1 LSSAAWQEIR
11 VRFGRDDNSVRNGQK
26 NEYKQFFIPFGGPK
40 AHDNSVEKHFL
51 RGVSG
56 TADPSASLG
65 MTKGGKGDGLDL
77 AWSVFHGVLFCAL
90 LLWRYDEYT
99 QNMKSYT
106 LPWHSTVFACG
117 FPA

>member
-1 LSSAAWQEIR
+1 
-11 VRFGRDDNSVRNGQK
+11 
-26 NEYKQFFIPFGGPK
+26 
-40 AHDNSVEKHFL
+40 
-51 RGVSG
+51 
-56 TADPSASLG
+56 

>member
-1 LSSAAWQEIR
+1 
-11 VRFGRDDNSVRNGQK
+11 
-26 NEYKQFFIPFGGPK
+26 
-40 AHDNSVEKHFL
+40 
-51 RGVSG
+51 
-56 TADPSASLG
+56 

-106 LPWHSTVFACG
+106 LPWHSTVFVVWG
-117 FPA
+117 FGLLEPYGSESILLKEERLAAGVVARQETIYLFAQYFS